1 MLCFIYFW
9 ILKLYSTGWANTP
22 MAEEVPMPEG
32 PITVIVAARNEAP
45 RIVRCI
51 ESLLAQ
57 DIPRHWLQII
67 IVNDHSTDRTLKEMR
82 SIKDERLLSLSLPKE
97 LTGKKQA
104 IEHAM
109 QHATGDVI
117 VTTDAD
123 CIHHP
128 QWLQKMV
135 GSLQHLEKDMI
146 LGPMIYK
153 SGSGFLYQLQQLEL
167 ATLMCMTAGSLRVL
181 FPLMANGAN
190 LAYKKELFDELKGY
204 DNARQNPSGDDT
216 ALLFKAVKAKKDIG
230 FAMHRYA
237 MAATMPAIDMDSFWQ
252 QRLRWASKSA
262 GIGHKKVSMMMGF
275 LYLVNLLLVG
285 LTIAAFITPGLWLYL
300 FFAWGVKTL
309 GDGFTMAPVLLFQGR
324 LSTLPWLLIAEPFYT
339 LFMVV
344 AGPMSLIKPIS
355 WKGRT
360 YRLR

>member
-1 MLCFIYFW
+1 
-9 ILKLYSTGWANTP
+9 
-22 MAEEVPMPEG
+22 
-32 PITVIVAARNEAP
+32 
-45 RIVRCI
+45 
-51 ESLLAQ
+51 
-57 DIPRHWLQII
+57 
-67 IVNDHSTDRTLKEMR
+67 MR
-82 SIKDERLLSLSLPKE
+82 SIRDDRLLCLSLPKE
-97 LTGKKQA
+97 LSGKKQA

-109 QHATGDVI
+109 QHATGEVI

-135 GSLQHLEKDMI
+135 GSLQHLEKDMV
-146 LGPMIYK
+146 LGPVIYK
-153 SGSGFLYQLQQLEL
+153 TGAGFLYNLQQLEL
-167 ATLMCMTAGSLRVL
+167 AALMCMTAGSLRVL

-190 LAYKKELFDELKGY
+190 LAYKKELFIELNGY

-216 ALLFKAVKAKKDIG
+216 SLLQKAVKAKKDIG

-262 GIGHKKVSMMMGF
+262 GIGSKKVTAMMGF
-275 LYLVNLLLVG
+275 LYLVNLLLMG
-285 LTIAAFITPGLWLYL
+285 LTVVALFVPSFWLYL

-309 GDGFTMAPVLLFQGR
+309 GDGFTMAPVLFFQGR
-324 LSTLPWLLIAEPFYT
+324 VSVLPWLILAEPFYT
-339 LFMVV
+339 LFMVF
-344 AGPMSLIKPIS
+344 AGPMSVIKPIS

-360 YRLR
+360 YPLQKEI